1 MSPLLVIA
9 GVLTYA
15 GESLISP
22 EVHRQ
27 ALINS
32 QDKLQQNFSIA
43 KVSLFLAVA
52 GSLFYLPLM
61 LASVVGVIYTSIPLL
76 QKGSQSLFKKRQV
89 DIAVIESITF
99 PLLIMSKHYVIVALL
114 NWLCYLIQNFVSQ
127 IQILKEN
134 FRIELLQAYEKLPKV
149 VWLLKEGAEIETPIG
164 SLKPGD
170 IIVVNANEIIPIDG
184 FITEG
189 NALIDQKSLFKEF
202 QAFEKGV
209 GDAVFASTTL
219 LSGKVFIQV
228 DKWGGETKVAKEI
241 ELAMIAVKNYIH
253 SMEIKA

>member
-15 GESLISP
+15 GAKLYQDLKTLNEPSLNEKTASKVKSLISP

-114 NWLCYLIQNFVSQ
+114 NWLCYLIQNFV
-127 IQILKEN
+127 
-134 FRIELLQAYEKLPKV
+134 
-149 VWLLKEGAEIETPIG
+149 
-164 SLKPGD
+164 
-170 IIVVNANEIIPIDG
+170 
-184 FITEG
+184 
-189 NALIDQKSLFKEF
+189 
-202 QAFEKGV
+202 
-209 GDAVFASTTL
+209 
-219 LSGKVFIQV
+219 
-228 DKWGGETKVAKEI
+228 
-241 ELAMIAVKNYIH
+241 
-253 SMEIKA
+253 